1 MIRRVHNRAAFTLI
15 EVMVAVMIISVVI
28 LAMVKMYSNNT
39 FLFDSYKK
47 HAQINQYASFLI
59 ANKEYG
65 YENKNITLYDLVNE
79 FDMEDELRR
88 KLKAKK
94 AQLTYK
100 VVKNIDLSEDSNE
113 SAPQMSLEIGQT
125 VLRVE
130 TNSVAMMRLQLR

>member
-1 MIRRVHNRAAFTLI
+1 
-15 EVMVAVMIISVVI
+15 MIISVVI

-94 AQLTYK
+94 AQLAYK

>member
-1 MIRRVHNRAAFTLI
+1 MTKRESRTAFTLI

-28 LAMVKMYSNNT
+28 LAMVQMYSNNT

-47 HAQINQYASFLI
+47 HAKTNQYASFLI

-65 YENKNITLYDLVNE
+65 YESKNISLYDLVNE
-79 FDMEDELRR
+79 FDMEDDLRR
-88 KLKAKK
+88 ELKGKK

-113 SAPQMSLEIGQT
+113 SAPQMSLEIGES

-130 TNSVAMMRLQLR
+130 KNSVALMRLQLR